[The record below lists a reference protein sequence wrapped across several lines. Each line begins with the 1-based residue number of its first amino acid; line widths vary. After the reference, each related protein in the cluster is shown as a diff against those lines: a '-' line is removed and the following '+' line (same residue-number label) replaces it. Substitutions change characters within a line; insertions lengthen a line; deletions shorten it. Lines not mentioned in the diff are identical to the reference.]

1 MRLDLFT
8 IALHV
13 CDSFFKNLFAEW
25 FMIHIYHTYLDQT
38 VFVIALYLIAFDC
51 ARVNSGIQSASDV

>member
-1 MRLDLFT
+1 M
-8 IALHV
+8 V
-13 CDSFFKNLFAEW
+13 YDSY
-25 FMIHIYHTYLDQT
+25 IYIYNAYLDET